1 VSGLRIAIIVPDGTP
16 VAGGNWTTALRL
28 EAGLLARG
36 HDVHFSYLKDARP
49 EAADVVHA
57 LNARSV
63 GVPLLRAGLNPASVL
78 VTWTGTDLWHPEP
91 FADADRDLLRMAA
104 GHTVLG
110 RDAIVQVSHK
120 LGLPAD
126 DIVLVPP
133 GVDTE
138 RFSPAGPRVDLPR
151 PTLLLPGAGRQE
163 KGTLDAIDLVD
174 GLNRLLPVHLAIVS
188 PARDPDYWGK
198 VEKRVMDSPATHW
211 YGTVEL
217 REMPAWY
224 RAADLVINTSYTEGL
239 SNALLE
245 ALACGRPVLAR
256 DIPGNRALLHGAGAG
271 RLFRTPTEFV
281 DSATELL
288 TQADAAERLSNR
300 ARAHVL
306 RHFTLTRE
314 IDRFLALYRR
324 MTESPCE
331 QGAGQ

>member
-1 VSGLRIAIIVPDGTP
+1 MSGLRIAIIVPDGTP

-28 EAGLLARG
+28 EGGLRARG
-36 HDVHFSYLKDARP
+36 HDVHFSYLRDARP
-49 EAADVVHA
+49 EEADVVHA

-63 GVPLLRAGLNPASVL
+63 GVPLLRGGVSPGSVL

-91 FADADRDLLRMAA
+91 FSDTDRELLRMAA

-120 LGLPAD
+120 LGIPAGD
-126 DIVLVPP
+126 VVLVPP

-138 RFSPAGPRVDLPR
+138 RFSPDGPRVDLPR

-174 GLNRLLPVHLAIVS
+174 ALNRAHPVHLAIVS
-188 PARDPDYWGK
+188 PARDQAYWSQ
-198 VEKRVMDSPATHW
+198 VEKRLAHSPEARW

-256 DIPGNRALLHGAGAG
+256 DIPGNRALLQAAGAG
-271 RLFRTPTEFV
+271 LLFRTPTEFV
-281 DSATELL
+281 DSALELL
-288 TQADAAERLSNR
+288 TRGDIADSLSKR
-300 ARAHVL
+300 ARSHVL

-314 IDRFLALYRR
+314 IDAFLGLYRQ
-324 MTESPCE
+324 MAESPCRR
-331 QGAGQ
+331 GAGQ